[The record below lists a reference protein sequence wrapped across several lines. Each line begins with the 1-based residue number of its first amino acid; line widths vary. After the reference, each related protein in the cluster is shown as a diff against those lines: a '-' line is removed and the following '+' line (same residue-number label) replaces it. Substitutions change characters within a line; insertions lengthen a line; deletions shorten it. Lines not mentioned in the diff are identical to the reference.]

1 MRLEQKELIE
11 HAMRHHSLKD
21 LERAELAY
29 KMGEWEKDNQVK
41 IFPPG
46 KSGVLQ
52 SMTRAELNEKLYD
65 RAKAKQK
72 ASNFGQ
78 LSRQTLSGAHAS
90 VDIEGRQFGRLKAL
104 SIDKSEK
111 VRKWIC
117 QCDCGG
123 TAKIKT
129 HDLLSG
135 LRIQCPDCA
144 QSQRNKKRREAA
156 KRKYHADKAPT

>member
-1 MRLEQKELIE
+1 MRLEQKEILE
-11 HAMRHHSLKD
+11 QAMKHHSLKD
-21 LERAELAY
+21 MERAELAC
-29 KMGEWEKDNQVK
+29 KMGEWEKDHEVQV
-41 IFPPG
+41 FPPG

-65 RAKAKQK
+65 RAKQK

-78 LSRQTLSGAHAS
+78 LSRQTPSGAHLAI
-90 VDIEGRQFGRLKAL
+90 DIEGRQFGRLKAL
-104 SIDKSEK
+104 SIDKTEK

-123 TAKIKT
+123 TARIKT

-135 LRIQCPDCA
+135 LRIQCPSCA
-144 QSQRNKKRREAA
+144 QAQRNKKRREAA
-156 KRKYHADKAPT
+156 KRKYHADKAAI